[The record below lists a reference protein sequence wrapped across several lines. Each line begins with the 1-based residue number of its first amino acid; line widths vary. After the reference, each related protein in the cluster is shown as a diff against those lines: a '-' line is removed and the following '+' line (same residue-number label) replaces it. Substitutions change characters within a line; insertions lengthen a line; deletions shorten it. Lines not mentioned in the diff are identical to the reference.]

1 LFAGEGRIG
10 VGDIL
15 SGRDPA
21 SRLPPVLHPV
31 IVVRDRVEYHL
42 HIWPDFWPVSLF
54 VEGGNLETVTKA
66 YYQNIGGNKVS
77 WVRFAL
83 VPFIVIGWLG
93 ILVPQVNAS
102 HQGHQAHP
110 GEETH
115 KTVGSGYAIA
125 GAPFRVF
132 LAADWTG
139 PEGGE
144 SAKIQPDETAQTVVD
159 AFTVLMQHRTDYP
172 RFDEAV
178 KKNVLERIIIE
189 PTVINRDGKAFPFLV
204 VRTKGPAR
212 VNLLISAASL
222 KDEGY
227 LHRPELLVPA
237 LAREFQWVVSKADT
251 APKPKRASN
260 ERDLKHAP
268 IRTNKDIQGM
278 SGEERQQLLQ
288 ELFDSYLRT
297 VDDLKSLDGQP
308 FYEIGTDR
316 LVPPTQPD
324 STIKFYDIRIR
335 EALQKIVR
343 EPYFSEHTPKA
354 VRSLLN
360 GKVWNVSFAKI
371 DQRDWATRTR
381 VLPED
386 QSIVV
391 GEQNHTIQPATILV
405 NTYRTA
411 APEDPFYP
419 ETKGLP
425 MGALS
430 ADQLARVIAWEIEQN
445 IVEKSMRGHVAQD
458 EITTPN

>member
-1 LFAGEGRIG
+1 MKM
-10 VGDIL
+10 
-15 SGRDPA
+15 
-21 SRLPPVLHPV
+21 
-31 IVVRDRVEYHL
+31 
-42 HIWPDFWPVSLF
+42 
-54 VEGGNLETVTKA
+54 VTKA
-66 YYQNIGGNKVS
+66 YDENFGGDTGS
-77 WVRFAL
+77 WGQFAL
-83 VPFIVIGWLG
+83 VPLIMIGWLG
-93 ILVPQVNAS
+93 IFVLDVNAS
-102 HQGHQAHP
+102 HQGHHAHP
-110 GEETH
+110 GEEPHETI
-115 KTVGSGYAIA
+115 GSGYPIA
-125 GAPFRVF
+125 GASFRVF
-132 LAADWTG
+132 LST
-139 PEGGE
+139 GGE
-144 SAKIQPDETAQTVVD
+144 QAEKGQPAKTQPDATVQTVLD
-159 AFTVLMQHRTDYP
+159 AFTVLMQHRTEYP

-178 KKNVLERIIIE
+178 KKNALERIVIE
-189 PTVINRDGKAFPFLV
+189 PTVVNREGKAFSFLV
-204 VRTKGPAR
+204 ARTKDPGR
-212 VNLLISAASL
+212 VNLLISASAL
-222 KDEGY
+222 QDKGY
-227 LHRPELLVPA
+227 LNHPELLVPV

-251 APKPKRASN
+251 SPRLIRVSAV
-260 ERDLKHAP
+260 RDLKQAP
-268 IRTNKDIQGM
+268 IRTNQDIKMM

-288 ELFDSYLRT
+288 QLFDNYLRT
-297 VDDLKSLDGQP
+297 VDDLKSLEGQP
-308 FYEIGTDR
+308 FYEVGTDR

-324 STIKFYDIRIR
+324 STIHFYDIRIR
-335 EALQKIVR
+335 EALQKIVSG
-343 EPYFSEHTPKA
+343 PYFAERTPKA

-458 EITTPN
+458 ELTAPK